1 MVYIC
6 FFFPLGV
13 CLWDLSQHSFG
24 VAKMQ
29 RTWDLVFQKFT
40 LFQHK
45 VVKQDKSGWETA
57 SACTQTLINRVRH
70 SGCSDCLYSTHR
82 FKRFKTLNF
91 KRTHVPMYSAPSP
104 RLCINH
110 WLQLEP
116 SRAQEDCRNVGT
128 LWGISPVWAS
138 CALHLEVNCWATC
151 TLHLEMNCWSVQVP
165 AISLMASLCSD
176 AMQMAFEQ
184 HSHPIRKF

>member
-1 MVYIC
+1 
-6 FFFPLGV
+6 
-13 CLWDLSQHSFG
+13 
-24 VAKMQ
+24 MQ
-29 RTWDLVFQKFT
+29 WMWDLVFQKFI

-45 VVKQDKSGWETA
+45 VVKQDKSNWENLPQLA
-57 SACTQTLINRVRH
+57 HTLVSWVRH
-70 SGCSDCLYSTHR
+70 SGCSDCLYRTHR

-91 KRTHVPMYSAPSP
+91 TRTHVPMYSAPSP

-128 LWGISPVWAS
+128 LCGISPVWAS
-138 CALHLEVNCWATC
+138 CSVHLELNCWASC
-151 TLHLEMNCWSVQVP
+151 ALPLEINCWSVQVP

-176 AMQMAFEQ
+176 AMQMALEQ
-184 HSHPIRKF
+184 HSHPIKKF